1 VAEAGTSSGP
11 ARRAAASVGRG
22 ARRVFHADGADR
34 SGLAPLSYVTVANF
48 ACDAILAVALAN
60 TLFFSAATAESRGN
74 VALYLLVTVAPFA
87 VIAPVIGPALDRL
100 RSGRRLTVS
109 LTFTLRAV
117 LAVILALNFD
127 SWLLYPLALGMLVLS
142 KTFGVVKAS
151 ITPHVLPPAL
161 DLVRTNSRLTVLG
174 HVCGSV
180 VAGALAAGVA
190 WIWDSQAALWLLA
203 TVALVAAYVAMTI
216 PAHAEASADEEHA
229 SLRVERGTLRSGLKA
244 VLTRPLG
251 RGVLANLWAESLA
264 RFMTGFLTLFLAFV
278 AKAQE
283 DATAIEQAGLLAIA
297 GAAGGI
303 GTFVGNAVGSR
314 LPLGRPGRIAT
325 VSAGAALSAAVVAAF
340 VGTIWMA
347 AVFALVAA
355 IASALGKVAL
365 DSSIQTDIPDA
376 ARSSAFGRSE
386 TALQLAWVFGGAL
399 GVLLPPDFTIG
410 FSVVAVVGALMFTQS
425 LLTARGSTLV
435 PGLGGNRPRFPGED
449 RGPVSSHNTTASN
462 TTTSPDDS
470 LRRPDEATTS
480 PDDSPRRPDN
490 ATTSHD
496 DSPRRPDDGPHY
508 PGDDEM
514 GRMAP

>member
-1 VAEAGTSSGP
+1 
-11 ARRAAASVGRG
+11 
-22 ARRVFHADGADR
+22 
-34 SGLAPLSYVTVANF
+34 
-48 ACDAILAVALAN
+48 
-60 TLFFSAATAESRGN
+60 
-74 VALYLLVTVAPFA
+74 
-87 VIAPVIGPALDRL
+87 
-100 RSGRRLTVS
+100 
-109 LTFTLRAV
+109 
-117 LAVILALNFD
+117 
-127 SWLLYPLALGMLVLS
+127 M
-142 KTFGVVKAS
+142 
-151 ITPHVLPPAL
+151 
-161 DLVRTNSRLTVLG
+161 
-174 HVCGSV
+174 
-180 VAGALAAGVA
+180 
-190 WIWDSQAALWLLA
+190 
-203 TVALVAAYVAMTI
+203 
-216 PAHAEASADEEHA
+216 
-229 SLRVERGTLRSGLKA
+229 
-244 VLTRPLG
+244 
-251 RGVLANLWAESLA
+251 
-264 RFMTGFLTLFLAFV
+264 
-278 AKAQE
+278 
-283 DATAIEQAGLLAIA
+283 
-297 GAAGGI
+297 
-303 GTFVGNAVGSR
+303 
-314 LPLGRPGRIAT
+314 
-325 VSAGAALSAAVVAAF
+325 AAF

-449 RGPVSSHNTTASN
+449 SGPVSSHNTTASN